1 MNIPLIDLKKQ
12 YKTIKKEINNAIK
25 GVILKSDFIL
35 GKELELFEQEFA
47 SYCGTKYALG
57 VDSGTGALE
66 LALRA
71 LGIKESDE
79 AIVPVFTFY
88 ATAATVLYVGAKP
101 VFIDVEEDTG
111 NIDVNK
117 LEDSLKK
124 FQIPNSKF
132 QIKVIIPV
140 HLFGQSC
147 DMDKILEVAKKYNLK
162 VIEDAAQAHGAEHKF
177 KVQSFRYGGAASGM
191 TKFKVQ
197 GVGSIGDIGCFS
209 FYPAKNL
216 GAYGDG
222 GIITTNNPELAERI
236 KLLRD
241 YGRTEKYTHQIIGYN
256 KRLDTLQ
263 AAILRVKLKRLNQ
276 WNQARR
282 KNAEIYNKLLKN
294 IDEVKLLKIKD
305 FAEPV
310 YHMYVVRVKKRDELR
325 KYLAEKGIATGIHYP
340 LPLHLQPAFEFLGY
354 KKGDFPI
361 AEKLADTVL
370 SLPLFPELEKE
381 EIEYI
386 AKEIENFYTK
396 WR

>member
-71 LGIKESDE
+71 LGIKEGDE
-79 AIVPVFTFY
+79 VIVPVFTFY